1 MNYVWRT
8 LLLNILIAENV
19 IGQCFHIVTICNS
32 VFCSPSNLLLTTVM
46 EMAKMTHTMA
56 LSTKTLLRVDSQ

>member
-8 LLLNILIAENV
+8 LLLDILIVENV
-19 IGQCFHIVTICNS
+19 IGQCFHAVTICNS
-32 VFCSPSNLLLTTVM
+32 VFCSTSNLLLTTVM

-56 LSTKTLLRVDSQ
+56 LSTKTLLSVDSQ

>member
-8 LLLNILIAENV
+8 LLLAILKVENV

-32 VFCSPSNLLLTTVM
+32 VFCSTSNLLLTTVM